1 LLLNLIRKSLKR
13 IKKKNKN
20 KNVKLFLNR
29 IANPDFNFLVEFEH
43 YLKTTKADIKLTDV
57 DLSSEHKAW
66 LALKEPLHG
75 IFPGLQ
81 DFVAED
87 YLLLNRDV
95 ENAVNKGKIESGFA
109 HYIKYGL
116 REVYLGIR
124 PLNTSFEQAR
134 SNEFFTLAK
143 PYFDAELYS
152 LSVNNTFN
160 ESLQAKNAWDHFVS
174 KGCDLV
180 SAGGLELYPSAGLY
194 NNDLYTNSCRDIA
207 GPLLLGHFL
216 SPFEH
221 FYCYGAK
228 EVVAG
233 RRQYNKPSNVYFY
246 VSPIL
251 SGNIKEEL
259 QNFSY
264 QPLISVVMPV
274 YNVAPIWL
282 KKAYESLAA
291 QWYEN
296 WELCIC
302 DDGSTDK
309 ETLQYLHQLKQQK
322 NVNVHFSEQ
331 NQNISLASNNA
342 LELASGE
349 YVALMDNDDEL
360 TKDAFYEVVKALQPQ
375 DVDFIYSDE
384 DKLELSGEY
393 TDVHFKP
400 DYSPDMFMCH
410 NYMSHL
416 GVIRRDLIQ
425 KVGAWRAGY
434 EGAQD
439 YDLYLRVI
447 EQTAEIVHIPKVLYH
462 WRKIPGSTAAEFS
475 DKGYA
480 QDAGRK
486 ALVDALERRNIKGKV
501 VNGITPGTYRANYAI
516 IDEPKVSIII
526 PFYNKPE
533 LLTQC
538 LDSIIKYSKKYDNFE
553 VICVDN
559 NSDDDA
565 IEALKR
571 HYTSHFKRIRFV
583 EFNELFNYSR
593 INNEAVRL
601 YAKGNYLLFMN
612 NDIELISDE
621 WLVGLLEHCQR
632 EDVGAVGAKLLYP
645 NDTIQHAGLVLA
657 PSTGHAIIN
666 VFKNQ
671 KADYPSYFSRLH
683 SICNYSAVTAALM
696 MVSKADYDAVGGFDE
711 ENLSIAYNDV
721 DLCLKLL
728 ELGRNNVYTPYVTAY
743 HHESAS
749 RGLDDNFEKLNR
761 QRKELLALRTLR
773 KELFAS
779 YDKFYSPNLNQFSE
793 NFMVNKK
800 NSIAHLEVKPK
811 DFYETILFA
820 KEFNPFS
827 KSTLTIFSHY
837 DKDKLIDPY
846 VVEYLDRLSKVSDIV
861 FVSTSCAFSDKVLST
876 IKNIVNYVIVKENM
890 GYDFGAWRTGIMHCQ
905 DRIEHI
911 DNLIICNDSIYGPMS
926 DEFNPVDIL
935 RERKLDA
942 MAVTDS
948 FEIQY
953 HLQSYFIAVNKSV
966 LNSQKFKDFWLDM
979 KIFEDKTTLI
989 LHHELGFTRMLLAL
1003 GAKIGAIAPAAA
1015 IGYVNNSHMLWE
1027 KCLFDFDSNFIKIE
1041 LLRDNPC
1048 EVNLDGYKE
1057 KLAAKFTY
1065 PVKLIEHHLERF
1077 I

>member
-1 LLLNLIRKSLKR
+1 LLLNLIGKSLKR
-13 IKKKNKN
+13 IKKRNKN
-20 KNVKLFLNR
+20 KNVKSFLNR
-29 IANPDFNFLVEFEH
+29 IANPDFDFLVEFEH
-43 YLKTTKADIKLTDV
+43 YLKTTKTATKLTDV
-57 DLSSEHKAW
+57 DLSSDHKAW
-66 LALKEPLHG
+66 LALKEPLHE

-81 DFVAED
+81 DFVVED
-87 YLLLNRDV
+87 YLLFNRDV
-95 ENAVNKGKIESGFA
+95 ANAVNKGQIESGFA
-109 HYIKYGL
+109 HFIKYGL

-124 PLNTSFEQAR
+124 PLNISFEQAR
-134 SNEFFTLAK
+134 SNAFFTLAK

-152 LSVNNTFN
+152 VSVNNTFN
-160 ESLQAKNAWDHFVS
+160 ESLQANNAWDHFVS
-174 KGCDLV
+174 KGCALV
-180 SAGGLELYPSAGLY
+180 LAGDLELYPNAGPY
-194 NNDLYTNSCRDIA
+194 NKHLHTNTCRDIA
-207 GPLLLGHFL
+207 GPLLLGDFL

-221 FYCYGAK
+221 FYYFGAK
-228 EVVAG
+228 EFVSG
-233 RRQYNKPSNVYFY
+233 RRQYNKSSNVYFY

-251 SGNIKEEL
+251 SDTTKEEL
-259 QNFSY
+259 QNFSF

-302 DDGSTDK
+302 DDGSTNE
-309 ETLQYLHQLKQQK
+309 ETLQYLHLLKQQK

-360 TKDAFYEVVKALQPQ
+360 TKDAFYEVIKALQPQ

-416 GVIRRDLIQ
+416 GVIRRDIIQ
-425 KVGAWRAGY
+425 KAGAWRAGY

-447 EQTAEIVHIPKVLYH
+447 ELTAKIVHIPKVLYH

-480 QDAGRK
+480 QEAGRK

-501 VNGITPGTYRANYAI
+501 VNGITPGTYRVNYAI
-516 IDEPKVSIII
+516 VNDPKVSIII

-538 LDSIIKYSKKYDNFE
+538 LDSIVKYSKKYDNFE

-559 NSDDDA
+559 NSDDGA
-565 IEALKR
+565 IEELKR
-571 HYTSHFKRIRFV
+571 HYTANFKRIRFV
-583 EFNELFNYSR
+583 EFNGPFNYSR

-612 NDIELISDE
+612 NDIELIDNE

-632 EDVGAVGAKLLYP
+632 NDVGAVGAKLFYP

-657 PSTGHAIIN
+657 PDTGHAIIN
-666 VFKNQ
+666 VFKN
-671 KADYPSYFSRLH
+671 KEADYPSYFSRLH

-728 ELGRNNVYTPYVTAY
+728 DLGRKNVYTPYVTAY
-743 HHESAS
+743 HYESAS
-749 RGLDDNFEKLNR
+749 RGLDDNFVKLNR
-761 QRKELLALRTLR
+761 QRKELYSLKTLR
-773 KELFAS
+773 KNHFLKP
-779 YDKFYSPNLNQFSE
+779 DRFYSPNLNQFSE
-793 NFMVNKK
+793 DFMVNKA
-800 NSIAHLEVKPK
+800 NSGEYSKVSPK
-811 DFYETILFA
+811 DFYENILFE
-820 KEFNPFS
+820 KKFFEFS
-827 KSTLTIFSHY
+827 KKTITFFSHY
-837 DKDKLIDPY
+837 DKDKLIDGY
-846 VVEYLDRLSKVSDIV
+846 VVEYLKRISIFSDIV
-861 FVSTSCAFSDKVLST
+861 FVSTSCDPSDNNLSE
-876 IKNIVNYVIVKENM
+876 ISNYVNYVIIKENI
-890 GYDFGAWRTGIMHCQ
+890 GYDFGAWRTGLVHFY
-905 DRIEHI
+905 ENLSEI
-911 DNLIICNDSIYGPMS
+911 DNVIICNDSVYGPMS
-926 DEFNPVDIL
+926 SNFDPVSIL
-935 RERKLDA
+935 DSRNLDVVA
-942 MAVTDS
+942 ITDS

-953 HLQSYFIAVNKSV
+953 HLQSYFIAMNKDV
-966 LNSQKFKDFWLDM
+966 FMSQDFRRFWFDM
-979 KIFEDKTTLI
+979 KIYEDKTTLI
-989 LHHELGFTRMLLAL
+989 LNHELGFSRMLEGLNVRL
-1003 GAKIGAIAPAAA
+1003 GAIASAKE
-1015 IGYVNNSHMLWE
+1015 IGYVNNSHIQWE

-1041 LLRDNPC
+1041 LLKDNPC
-1048 EVNLDGYKE
+1048 EVNIDGYKE
-1057 KLAAKFTY
+1057 KLAANFTY
-1065 PVKLIEHHLERF
+1065 PIKLIEHHLERF